1 MKQQVYH
8 LLTQNHIAGFVRY
21 NQDENCHYEGVI
33 MAPIKVIIAGAG
45 GRGTGYAQYVK
56 LFPERMK
63 VVGVAEPR
71 DFYRNRLAEEYNIPA
86 EHVFL
91 DWEAMAVVPK
101 FADAVIIATQD
112 NMHEAPAIA
121 FANLGYAMLLEKPM
135 APTLAACENIINA
148 VKRNGIPFAVGHVMR
163 YTAFS
168 RKVKELI
175 DAGTIG
181 EVVSIQHLEP
191 VGFWHMA
198 HSFVRGN
205 WGNTEKSSFM
215 LLAKSCHDLDWIHY
229 MMGAE
234 CTKITSFGQ
243 LSHFK
248 ANQAPAG
255 AAKRCVDC
263 PTAVEENCPYSAKR
277 IYLKGCLERN
287 YSGWPVDVLTSDLTI
302 EGVTKALRE
311 GPYGRCVYFCDNDVV
326 DHQTVNMEFANGQTA
341 TFSMM
346 AFTPMENR
354 HTKVFGTRGQL
365 TGNGDKIEIYD
376 FQKDSRSEIDVNQ
389 DDGSILGGHG
399 GGDFGLMHAFIEALI
414 TGDHSHI
421 LSGADE
427 TLLSHRMVFAAE
439 QSRLEDRV
447 VFLSEK

>member
-1 MKQQVYH
+1 
-8 LLTQNHIAGFVRY
+8 
-21 NQDENCHYEGVI
+21 

-45 GRGTGYAQYVK
+45 GRGTGYAQYAK

-71 DFYRNRLAEEYNIPA
+71 DFYRNRLVNEYDIPPNQA
-86 EHVFL
+86 FS
-91 DWEAMAVVPK
+91 DWEAMAAVPK

-112 NMHEAPAIA
+112 NMHEGPAIA

-135 APTLAACENIINA
+135 APTLEACEKIINA
-148 VKRNGIPFAVGHVMR
+148 VKQNDIPFAVGHVMR

-168 RKVKELI
+168 RKVKEIL

-181 EVVSIQHLEP
+181 EIISMQHLEP

-229 MMGAE
+229 MMGAD
-234 CTKITSFGQ
+234 CTKISSFGA

-248 ANQAPAG
+248 ADQAPVG
-255 AAKRCVDC
+255 AAERCLDC
-263 PTAVEENCPYSAKR
+263 PQAIEENCPYSAKR
-277 IYLKGCLERN
+277 IYLKGCLERG
-287 YSGWPVDVLTSDLTI
+287 YTGWPVDVLTPELTV
-302 EGVTKALRE
+302 EGVTEALCE
-311 GPYGRCVYFCDNDVV
+311 GPYGRCVYHCDNDVV
-326 DHQTVNMEFANGQTA
+326 DHQTVNMEFANGRTA

-365 TGNGDKIEIYD
+365 TGDGEKIEIYD
-376 FQKDSRSEIDVNQ
+376 FQTDVRTEIVVNQ
-389 DDGSILGGHG
+389 DDGSVLEGHG
-399 GGDFGLMHAFIEALI
+399 GGDFGLMHSFIEALI
-414 TGDHSHI
+414 TGDRSFI
-421 LSGADE
+421 LSGPEE
-427 TLLSHRMVFAAE
+427 TLLSHTMVFAAE
-439 QSRLEDRV
+439 QSRLENRTMI
-447 VFLSEK
+447 LTEE